1 MEQSITSQ
9 THDLFSH
16 ARRAGLTVD
25 AATRKEIYALSEQI
39 AFAAADGKPTD
50 DLVSR
55 WKDVS
60 NPVRTQT
67 KDKLVAFWMK
77 YYRENEDDF
86 QKEYQTQKV
95 RNSTTVDKFDKE
107 VMVEAHERVMAEDY
121 ADEDEE
127 GEAEPEGSNAS
138 AAAGGAGGGGGF
150 APPSAPPP
158 PPSSAPPPPLPPP
171 PPPPGGGGGG
181 EPPAPQPPPP
191 PPPPPPPGGG
201 GFAPPI
207 GRRPRQPFIRA
218 SQDAIIGIPDVSGMP
233 RRLQLKKNVVGGR
246 VIASLGEVEQNILR
260 EDAELRLSVLPDN
273 IKKVVLK
280 ETKNDPIKA
289 VALRE
294 MAEAAELAETSTFT
308 ESHAQGQAV
317 GVQITERAEPLYVPQ
332 EVVSRQDTMKQAVAD
347 FSHIFGD
354 GVKKNIVGLRMKK
367 AKPIKSPETQ
377 QGELTPMESKIVA
390 RAQALG
396 VMPITGMEGKL
407 VLPPQTLG
415 RKSVF

>member
-1 MEQSITSQ
+1 
-9 THDLFSH
+9 
-16 ARRAGLTVD
+16 
-25 AATRKEIYALSEQI
+25 
-39 AFAAADGKPTD
+39 
-50 DLVSR
+50 
-55 WKDVS
+55 
-60 NPVRTQT
+60 
-67 KDKLVAFWMK
+67 
-77 YYRENEDDF
+77 
-86 QKEYQTQKV
+86 
-95 RNSTTVDKFDKE
+95 
-107 VMVEAHERVMAEDY
+107 
-121 ADEDEE
+121 
-127 GEAEPEGSNAS
+127 
-138 AAAGGAGGGGGF
+138 
-150 APPSAPPP
+150 
-158 PPSSAPPPPLPPP
+158 
-171 PPPPGGGGGG
+171 
-181 EPPAPQPPPP
+181 
-191 PPPPPPPGGG
+191 
-201 GFAPPI
+201 
-207 GRRPRQPFIRA
+207 
-218 SQDAIIGIPDVSGMP
+218 MP

-260 EDAELRLSVLPDN
+260 EDAELRLGMLPDN

>member
-1 MEQSITSQ
+1 
-9 THDLFSH
+9 
-16 ARRAGLTVD
+16 
-25 AATRKEIYALSEQI
+25 
-39 AFAAADGKPTD
+39 
-50 DLVSR
+50 
-55 WKDVS
+55 
-60 NPVRTQT
+60 
-67 KDKLVAFWMK
+67 
-77 YYRENEDDF
+77 
-86 QKEYQTQKV
+86 
-95 RNSTTVDKFDKE
+95 
-107 VMVEAHERVMAEDY
+107 
-121 ADEDEE
+121 
-127 GEAEPEGSNAS
+127 
-138 AAAGGAGGGGGF
+138 
-150 APPSAPPP
+150 
-158 PPSSAPPPPLPPP
+158 
-171 PPPPGGGGGG
+171 
-181 EPPAPQPPPP
+181 
-191 PPPPPPPGGG
+191 
-201 GFAPPI
+201 
-207 GRRPRQPFIRA
+207 
-218 SQDAIIGIPDVSGMP
+218 MP

-260 EDAELRLSVLPDN
+260 EDAEQRLGLLPDN

>member
-1 MEQSITSQ
+1 MSRVVA
-9 THDLFSH
+9 HDAISRKAWTENEIDDLII
-16 ARRAGLTVD
+16 D
-25 AATRKEIYALSEQI
+25 AHNLMGMMTLGKEIHWNMKTYDERHAKASLDAYAEWT
-39 AFAAADGKPTD
+39 AKGKPAD
-50 DLVSR
+50 NHAVMSAIL
-55 WKDVS
+55 S
-60 NPVRTQT
+60 NRNHITEGITRAEKALKSAGIEV
-67 KDKLVAFWMK
+67 
-77 YYRENEDDF
+77 
-86 QKEYQTQKV
+86 EY
-95 RNSTTVDKFDKE
+95 
-107 VMVEAHERVMAEDY
+107 
-121 ADEDEE
+121 EDEE
-127 GEAEPEGSNAS
+127 EEEAEGSNAS

-158 PPSSAPPPPLPPP
+158 PPSSAPPPPPPP
-171 PPPPGGGGGG
+171 PPPPGGGGGA
-181 EPPAPQPPPP
+181 PPPPGGGRPPGRGGAPPP